1 MERNFLSITILCSLL
16 LTTGCLDALTN
27 SGNSGKFWGE
37 DCEDVSEEV
46 CPSGK
51 APDFSLVDQTGTP
64 VNLTLYEGKVVV
76 VSFVY
81 TYCPDVCPALT
92 YQLRK
97 LSEELG
103 DDYGESVE
111 FITITVDPVRD
122 TPERLASFAE
132 NNKADW
138 RFLTSVSNDSFGDM
152 VSIWADYRVY
162 VDIDEEACSGN
173 GHYMEGYDG
182 CHCNPGFMQDSNDT
196 YFGKDV
202 CIADPN
208 YSSLNVTFDQGSLE
222 YDLILALEQ
231 FNEGGGVVSEE
242 FTLQTIDTYLSQT
255 FPSSWTLQGTGD
267 LSHKSRDYYNNNLTL
282 IEFFHTDC
290 SVCNA
295 QIPALK
301 EFHSNF
307 SEQVDVISIGGYSL
321 SGNID
326 NMSKIETFASEHN
339 VSWP

>member
-1 MERNFLSITILCSLL
+1 MSDTECGRRHVFSKLL
-16 LTTGCLDALTN
+16 YIY
-27 SGNSGKFWGE
+27 SS

-46 CPSGK
+46 CPSGQ
-51 APDFSLVDQTGTP
+51 APDFSLVDQTGAP

-162 VDIDEEACSGN
+162 VDIDEEACS
-173 GHYMEGYDG
+173 
-182 CHCNPGFMQDSNDT
+182 
-196 YFGKDV
+196 
-202 CIADPN
+202 
-208 YSSLNVTFDQGSLE
+208 
-222 YDLILALEQ
+222 
-231 FNEGGGVVSEE
+231 
-242 FTLQTIDTYLSQT
+242 
-255 FPSSWTLQGTGD
+255 
-267 LSHKSRDYYNNNLTL
+267 
-282 IEFFHTDC
+282 
-290 SVCNA
+290 
-295 QIPALK
+295 
-301 EFHSNF
+301 HSKP
-307 SEQVDVISIGGYSL
+307 EC
-321 SGNID
+321 
-326 NMSKIETFASEHN
+326 KAC
-339 VSWP
+339 